1 MLRTC
6 EPQRSIHDRV
16 PVEGSTRTIHQGLAI
31 VNHDPANTAG
41 YMAATSIRRSFAV
54 LATGDGSIY
63 AARLRTSLC
72 SDALGSGHR
81 HTGLAGELAAP
92 SAGDLGLGELRKKR

>member
-72 SDALGSGHR
+72 SDALGSGLS
-81 HTGLAGELAAP
+81 HTRRNLWLDLLAVEEGGDDAALLA
-92 SAGDLGLGELRKKR
+92 E